1 MKLKIIGVGSH
12 MPDWVA
18 SGFEEYRRRLPKAFH
33 PQLVEI
39 PLARRHKNQTTIS
52 IKEKE
57 GAAILKKLDQQDY
70 VVALDILGQSIN
82 TTDLADKL
90 LKWQEAALNIS
101 ILIGGP
107 NGISDSCL
115 SRADLLWS
123 LSDLTLPHTLVR
135 VLIMEQIYRAWSINI
150 RHPYHRC

>member
-1 MKLKIIGVGSH
+1 MKLKIIGVGSR
-12 MPDWVA
+12 MPHWVA
-18 SGFEEYRRRLPKAFH
+18 SGFEEYRCRLPKALH

-82 TTDLADKL
+82 TTELADKL

-135 VLIMEQIYRAWSINI
+135 LLIMEQIYRAWSINI
-150 RHPYHRC
+150 RHPYHRY

>member
-1 MKLKIIGVGSH
+1 MKLKIIGVGSRVPH
-12 MPDWVA
+12 WVA

-82 TTDLADKL
+82 TTELADNL

-150 RHPYHRC
+150 RHPYHRY

>member
-1 MKLKIIGVGSH
+1 MKLKIIGVGSR
-12 MPDWVA
+12 MPHWVA

-39 PLARRHKNQTTIS
+39 PLARRHKNETTIS

-82 TTDLADKL
+82 TTELADKL
-90 LKWQEAALNIS
+90 LRWQEAALNIS

-135 VLIMEQIYRAWSINI
+135 VLIMEQLYRAWSINI
-150 RHPYHRC
+150 RHPYHRY